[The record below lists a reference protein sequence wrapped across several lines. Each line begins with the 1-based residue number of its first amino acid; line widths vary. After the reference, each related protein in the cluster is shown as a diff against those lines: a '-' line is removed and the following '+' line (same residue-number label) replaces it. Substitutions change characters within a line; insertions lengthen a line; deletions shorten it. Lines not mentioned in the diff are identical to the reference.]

1 MFIIFLHSR
10 VAFLVHLDILSFMKN
25 NYTFDT
31 LRRVCEHKTEICT
44 NWQIGR
50 LLVQGTWL
58 GLVTRS
64 VTWGSMWP
72 TCETSNNSVIIRLWR
87 CLLLSGPSLTLPYTN
102 SWLKTHFVLLAKII
116 AYVVFQLSLLQWFV

>member
-25 NYTFDT
+25 NYTFDN

-58 GLVTRS
+58 GLVTWS

-72 TCETSNNSVIIRLWR
+72 TCETSNNSVIIRSWR
-87 CLLLSGPSLTLPYTN
+87 CLLLSGPSLILPYTN